1 MKSGLSRRGF
11 LRAFS
16 GRAAGGGLALAT
28 ATATT
33 EAAANPS
40 EARSLPLTTAG
51 LPGSS
56 KTFFNPQ
63 RVLLWGSTRK
73 EIREALSAG
82 HLKAAIVP
90 TGATE
95 QHNEHLSLIADTAQA
110 TLIAQQAALNLYP
123 KAIVSTPC
131 PVGYSPYH
139 MARKGTLTL
148 SKETFLAYVFEV
160 VKCLKAHGFK
170 TIFIL
175 NGHGGNHRPLR
186 DSIDQWRK
194 ELKITLEADSYASAY
209 KDEELSTFLESYRK
223 LRDEEYKTIDQQS
236 ALSHASENETSIM
249 LAAYPHLVRPVTM
262 QTYDEA
268 ALEYESNLS
277 QDVLE
282 YLEPFT
288 KEGWPKGKNPENA
301 RDRARQEQSL
311 LATREKG
318 ARLID
323 IATRSLTERL
333 EKMIQATEQGLPWPP
348 KD

>member
-63 RVLLWGSTRK
+63 RVLLWESTRK

-175 NGHGGNHRPLR
+175 NGHGGNTPLYATQWINGGR
-186 DSIDQWRK
+186 NSRSLWRQTPTPLDLNELVGSI
-194 ELKITLEADSYASAY
+194 
-209 KDEELSTFLESYRK
+209 FCVPVH
-223 LRDEEYKTIDQQS
+223 TI
-236 ALSHASENETSIM
+236 L
-249 LAAYPHLVRPVTM
+249 
-262 QTYDEA
+262 
-268 ALEYESNLS
+268 SNL
-277 QDVLE
+277 L
-282 YLEPFT
+282 
-288 KEGWPKGKNPENA
+288 
-301 RDRARQEQSL
+301 R
-311 LATREKG
+311 
-318 ARLID
+318 
-323 IATRSLTERL
+323 
-333 EKMIQATEQGLPWPP
+333 PP
-348 KD
+348 KIL